1 MPKEGGGIFAAAL
14 LIPHRQGQAKLSAA
28 ARSGV
33 HVAIDCLGRLC

>member
-1 MPKEGGGIFAAAL
+1 MLKEGGGIFAAAL
-14 LIPHRQGQAKLSAA
+14 LIPHRKGQAKLSAA